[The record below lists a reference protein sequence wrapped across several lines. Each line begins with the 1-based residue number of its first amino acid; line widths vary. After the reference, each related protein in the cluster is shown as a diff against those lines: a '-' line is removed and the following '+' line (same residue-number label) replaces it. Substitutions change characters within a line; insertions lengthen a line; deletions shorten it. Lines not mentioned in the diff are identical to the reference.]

1 MLNAY
6 FDYDLD
12 NCPKLK
18 SLFGA
23 TNIVKIRD
31 KEKWLYRLYSG
42 HGTAFN

>member
-18 SLFGA
+18 NCLFGA

-31 KEKWLYRLYSG
+31 KEKWLYSG
-42 HGTAFN
+42 YGTEFN